1 MTRRSVYTF
10 ARSQVGACGLPA
22 LATRAPALAAAAA
35 VALMCAAGSAHAQA
49 GGDNFYEGKDV
60 RVLIGAGVGGTYGL
74 YAQLVTRHLRKHIP
88 GQPNLIVQSMPGAG
102 GNIALNYSYSV
113 APKDGT
119 MMHVIHSD
127 VLFHTVLNPAVKF
140 NAKDFGY
147 IGRVADADSFILATR
162 ASGIKSLDDARA
174 KEVTMG
180 ATGRTNIFSLS
191 SLLMNR
197 TAGTKFKVIAG
208 YKGASDI
215 MIAMERGEL
224 DSSGMTVA
232 NAIALH
238 GEKLARGDLV
248 PVFAVAEERLADYPD
263 VPNIT
268 EFGGEAEKTLMDLY
282 VSTIVLGRS
291 LAFPPGVPA
300 DRLAIMREAFTKMMA
315 DPEFIAE
322 TKKSNV
328 PVSKMSGEDLEAYVA
343 RVMSQSDD
351 QLEVARKLHAELIA
365 TQ

>member
-1 MTRRSVYTF
+1 MPLKSIHDCIR
-10 ARSQVGACGLPA
+10 APKKAGAL
-22 LATRAPALAAAAA
+22 PALAAAIGL
-35 VALMCAAGSAHAQA
+35 VLSAGGAQA
-49 GGDNFYEGKDV
+49 QGGDNFYQGRDV

-88 GQPNLIVQSMPGAG
+88 GQPNLILQSMPGAG

-127 VLFHTVLNPAVKF
+127 VLFHTVLTPNVKF
-140 NAKDFGY
+140 NAKDFLY
-147 IGRVADADSFILATR
+147 IGRIGDADSFIVSTRGSGVKTLA
-162 ASGIKSLDDARA
+162 DARA
-174 KEVTMG
+174 REVTMG
-180 ATGRTNIFSLS
+180 ATGRTNIFALS

-197 TAGTKFKVIAG
+197 IAGTKFKVIAG
-208 YKGASDI
+208 YKGAADI

-238 GEKLARGDLV
+238 GERLKGGELV
-248 PVFAVAEERLADYPD
+248 PVFAVAEKRLADYPN

-268 EFGGEAEKTLMDLY
+268 EFGGEAERTLMDLY
-282 VSTIVLGRS
+282 VSTVVLGRS

-300 DRLAIMREAFTKMMA
+300 DRLAIMRNAFTKMMA

-322 TKKSNV
+322 TKKSDV
-328 PVSKMSGEDLEAYVA
+328 PISKMSGEALEAYVNK
-343 RVMSQSDD
+343 VMSRSDE
-351 QLEVARKLHAELIA
+351 QLAVARKLHQDLISGP
-365 TQ
+365 